1 MGEQVTCQC
10 GKTVYKF
17 HSKKKDKDYF
27 CNTNQYDDWHNCNFT
42 LAKKTETTP
51 QTQTSLQTPSNITQL
66 FEDIKKD
73 LAEIKDMINK
83 AMSV

>member
-27 CNTNQYDDWHNCNFT
+27 CNTNQYDDWHNCTFT
-42 LAKKTETTP
+42 LAKKTEP
-51 QTQTSLQTPSNITQL
+51 TQTSLPSVTDNTAILQRIEGKLDTIL
-66 FEDIKKD
+66 THLVE
-73 LAEIKDMINK
+73 NP
-83 AMSV
+83 

>member
-27 CNTNQYDDWHNCNFT
+27 CNTNQYDDWHNCAFT
-42 LAKKTETTP
+42 PPKKTETTS
-51 QTQTSLQTPSNITQL
+51 QTNLPTPPNTTQL
-66 FEDIKKD
+66 LEEIMKQ

-83 AMSV
+83 AMQF